1 LFKDGHRAVD
11 ESHSCTGTG
20 AGCLAHDG
28 IATEIQKVAMVHAD
42 KGAVR
47 QRRLDEI
54 LQGPQA
60 SAQHEPKGEF
70 L

>member
-1 LFKDGHRAVD
+1 
-11 ESHSCTGTG
+11 
-20 AGCLAHDG
+20 
-28 IATEIQKVAMVHAD
+28 VHAD